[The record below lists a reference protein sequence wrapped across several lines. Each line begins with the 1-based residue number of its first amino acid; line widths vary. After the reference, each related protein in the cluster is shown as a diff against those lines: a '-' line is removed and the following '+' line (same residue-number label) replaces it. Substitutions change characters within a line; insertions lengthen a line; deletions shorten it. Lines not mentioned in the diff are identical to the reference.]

1 MASTITVRD
10 MNQEI
15 VRSCMKG
22 MGPVSKSS
30 LARKTGLSFPT
41 VSKTVDLLCESG
53 EVEEAGTEMSSG
65 GRCAALFR
73 LNPMYALYLLL
84 TVENDSVNWALK
96 DLEENSLT
104 SGSSEENQEVLAVL
118 EAKIESIRQLYP
130 NLKGLVI
137 GAAGMVSGGKIL
149 LSGGDCQL
157 VGIDLQDYFSER
169 FALPVQVINDMNA
182 VAAGRWS
189 ADGQKESCCVCI
201 YLGKNGMGAGVV
213 IHGKAWQGASD
224 FAGELSFLPDMPGKL
239 RPGDKDFAPSRM
251 LEAYR
256 KIIQI
261 YASVLNPQRIILYR
275 NPFLDG
281 VLEELYQECEKVIPA
296 HSMPLLVI
304 SDDYEKDYEKG
315 LMVIARSLQRC
326 DK

>member
-22 MGPVSKSS
+22 LGPVSKSS

-53 EVEEAGTEMSSG
+53 EVEVAGTEGSSG
-65 GRCAALFR
+65 GRCAALYR

-84 TVENDSVNWALK
+84 AVENDSVHWKLK
-96 DLEENSLT
+96 DLEGNSLT
-104 SGSSEENQEVLAVL
+104 SGSTEGDGEVLTVL
-118 EAKIESIRQLYP
+118 EKKVESIRQLYP
-130 NLKGLVI
+130 SMNGIVI

-149 LSGGDCQL
+149 LSGGECQL
-157 VGIDLQDYFSER
+157 VGIDLQAYFSNR
-169 FALPVQVINDMNA
+169 FGLPVRVINDMNA

-189 ADGQKESCCVCI
+189 SDGQKDNCCVCV
-201 YLGKNGMGAGVV
+201 YLGKNGMGAGIV
-213 IHGKAWQGASD
+213 INGNVWQGASD

-239 RPGDKDFAPSRM
+239 RPQDKDFAPSRM
-251 LEAYR
+251 LDAYR

-261 YASVLNPQRIILYR
+261 YASILNPQRIILYR
-275 NPFLDG
+275 NPFLEG
-281 VLEELYQECEKVIPA
+281 VLEELYQECEKIIPE

-315 LMVIARSLQRC
+315 LMVIAGSL
-326 DK
+326 

>member
-22 MGPVSKSS
+22 LGPVSKSS

-53 EVEEAGTEMSSG
+53 EVEVAGTEGSSG
-65 GRCAALFR
+65 GRCAALYR

-84 TVENDSVNWALK
+84 AVENDSVHWKLK
-96 DLEENSLT
+96 DLEGNSLT
-104 SGSSEENQEVLAVL
+104 SGSTEGDGEVLTVL
-118 EAKIESIRQLYP
+118 EKKVESIRQLYP
-130 NLKGLVI
+130 SMKGIVI

-149 LSGGDCQL
+149 LSGGECQL
-157 VGIDLQDYFSER
+157 VGIDLQVYFSNR
-169 FALPVQVINDMNA
+169 FGLPVRVINDMNA

-189 ADGQKESCCVCI
+189 SDGQKDNCCVCV
-201 YLGKNGMGAGVV
+201 YLGRNGMGAGIV
-213 IHGKAWQGASD
+213 INGNVWQGASD

-239 RPGDKDFAPSRM
+239 RPQDKDFAPSRM
-251 LEAYR
+251 LDAYR

-261 YASVLNPQRIILYR
+261 YASILNPQRIILYR
-275 NPFLDG
+275 NPFLEG
-281 VLEELYQECEKVIPA
+281 VLEELYQECEKIIPE

-315 LMVIARSLQRC
+315 LMVIAGSL
-326 DK
+326 

>member
-22 MGPVSKSS
+22 LGPVSKSS

-53 EVEEAGTEMSSG
+53 EVEVAGSEGSSG
-65 GRCAALFR
+65 GRCAALYR

-84 TVENDSVNWALK
+84 AVENDSVHWKLK
-96 DLEENSLT
+96 DLEGNSLT
-104 SGSSEENQEVLAVL
+104 SGSTEGDGEVLTVL
-118 EAKIESIRQLYP
+118 EKKVESIRQLYP
-130 NLKGLVI
+130 SMKGIVI

-149 LSGGDCQL
+149 LSGGECQL
-157 VGIDLQDYFSER
+157 VGIDLQAYFSNR
-169 FALPVQVINDMNA
+169 FGLPVRVINDMNA

-189 ADGQKESCCVCI
+189 SDGQKDNCCVCV
-201 YLGKNGMGAGVV
+201 YLGKNGMGAGIV
-213 IHGKAWQGASD
+213 INGNVWQGASD

-239 RPGDKDFAPSRM
+239 RPQDKDFAPSRM
-251 LEAYR
+251 LDAYR

-261 YASVLNPQRIILYR
+261 YASILNPQRIILYR
-275 NPFLDG
+275 NPFLEG
-281 VLEELYQECEKVIPA
+281 VLEELYQECEKIIPE

-315 LMVIARSLQRC
+315 LMVIAGSL
-326 DK
+326 

>member
-22 MGPVSKSS
+22 LGPVSKSS

-53 EVEEAGTEMSSG
+53 EVEMAGTEDSSG
-65 GRCAALFR
+65 GRCAALYR

-84 TVENDSVNWALK
+84 AVENDSVRWNLK
-96 DLEENSLT
+96 DLEGNSLT
-104 SGSSEENQEVLAVL
+104 SGSTEGDREVLAVL
-118 EAKIESIRQLYP
+118 EKKVESIQQLYP
-130 NLKGLVI
+130 GMKGIVI
-137 GAAGMVSGGKIL
+137 GAAGMVSDGKIL
-149 LSGGDCQL
+149 LSGGECRL
-157 VGIDLQDYFSER
+157 VGIDLQAYFSSR
-169 FALPVQVINDMNA
+169 FGLPVRVINDMNA

-189 ADGQKESCCVCI
+189 LDGQKDNCCVCV
-201 YLGKNGMGAGVV
+201 YLGRNGMGAGIV
-213 IHGKAWQGASD
+213 INGNVWQGASD

-239 RPGDKDFAPSRM
+239 CPGDKDFAPSRM
-251 LEAYR
+251 LDAYR

-261 YASVLNPQRIILYR
+261 YASILNPQRIILYR

-281 VLEELYQECEKVIPA
+281 VLEELYQECEKIIPE

-315 LMVIARSLQRC
+315 LMVIAGSL
-326 DK
+326 

>member
-22 MGPVSKSS
+22 LGPVSKSS

-53 EVEEAGTEMSSG
+53 EVEVAGTEGSSG
-65 GRCAALFR
+65 GRCAALYR

-84 TVENDSVNWALK
+84 AVENDSVHWKLK
-96 DLEENSLT
+96 DLEGNSLT
-104 SGSSEENQEVLAVL
+104 SGSTEGDGEVLAVL
-118 EAKIESIRQLYP
+118 EKKVESIRQLYP
-130 NLKGLVI
+130 SMKGIVI

-157 VGIDLQDYFSER
+157 VGIDLQAYFSNR
-169 FALPVQVINDMNA
+169 FGLPVRVINDMNA

-189 ADGQKESCCVCI
+189 SDGQKDNCCVCV
-201 YLGKNGMGAGVV
+201 YLGKNGMGAGIV
-213 IHGKAWQGASD
+213 INGNVWQGASD

-239 RPGDKDFAPSRM
+239 RPQDKDFAPSRM
-251 LEAYR
+251 LDAYR

-275 NPFLDG
+275 NPFLEG
-281 VLEELYQECEKVIPA
+281 VLEELYQECEKIIPE

-315 LMVIARSLQRC
+315 LMVIAGSL
-326 DK
+326 

>member
-22 MGPVSKSS
+22 LGPVSKSS

-53 EVEEAGTEMSSG
+53 EVEVAGTEGSSG
-65 GRCAALFR
+65 GRCAALYR

-84 TVENDSVNWALK
+84 AVENDSVHWKLK
-96 DLEENSLT
+96 DLEGNSLT
-104 SGSSEENQEVLAVL
+104 SGSTEGDGEVLAVL
-118 EAKIESIRQLYP
+118 EKKVESIRQLYP
-130 NLKGLVI
+130 SMKGIVI

-149 LSGGDCQL
+149 LSGGECQL
-157 VGIDLQDYFSER
+157 VGIDLQAYFSNR
-169 FALPVQVINDMNA
+169 FGLPVRVINDMNA
-182 VAAGRWS
+182 VAAGGWS
-189 ADGQKESCCVCI
+189 RDGQKDTCCVCV
-201 YLGKNGMGAGVV
+201 YLGKNGMGAGIV
-213 IHGKAWQGASD
+213 INGNVWQGASD

-239 RPGDKDFAPSRM
+239 RPQDKDFAPSRM
-251 LEAYR
+251 LDAYR

-261 YASVLNPQRIILYR
+261 YASILNPQRIILYR
-275 NPFLDG
+275 NPFLEG
-281 VLEELYQECEKVIPA
+281 VLEELYQECEKIIPE

-315 LMVIARSLQRC
+315 LMVIAGSL
-326 DK
+326 

>member
-22 MGPVSKSS
+22 LGPVSKSS

-53 EVEEAGTEMSSG
+53 EVEVAGTEGSGG
-65 GRCAALFR
+65 GRCAALYR

-84 TVENDSVNWALK
+84 AVENDSVHWKLK
-96 DLEENSLT
+96 DLEGNSLT
-104 SGSSEENQEVLAVL
+104 SGSTEGDGEVLAVL
-118 EAKIESIRQLYP
+118 EKKVESIRQLYP
-130 NLKGLVI
+130 SMKGIVI

-149 LSGGDCQL
+149 LSGGECQL
-157 VGIDLQDYFSER
+157 VGSDLQAYFSNR
-169 FALPVQVINDMNA
+169 FGLPVRVINDMNA

-189 ADGQKESCCVCI
+189 SDGQKDNCCVCV
-201 YLGKNGMGAGVV
+201 YLGKNGMGAGIV
-213 IHGKAWQGASD
+213 INGNVWQGASD

-239 RPGDKDFAPSRM
+239 RPQDKDFAPSRM
-251 LEAYR
+251 LDAYR

-261 YASVLNPQRIILYR
+261 YASILNPQRIILYR
-275 NPFLDG
+275 NPFLEG
-281 VLEELYQECEKVIPA
+281 VLEELYQECEKIIPE

-315 LMVIARSLQRC
+315 LMVIAGSL
-326 DK
+326 

>member
-22 MGPVSKSS
+22 LGPVSKSS

-53 EVEEAGTEMSSG
+53 EVEVAGTEGSSG
-65 GRCAALFR
+65 GRCAALYR

-84 TVENDSVNWALK
+84 AVENDSVHWKLK
-96 DLEENSLT
+96 DLEGNSLT
-104 SGSSEENQEVLAVL
+104 
-118 EAKIESIRQLYP
+118 
-130 NLKGLVI
+130 
-137 GAAGMVSGGKIL
+137 
-149 LSGGDCQL
+149 
-157 VGIDLQDYFSER
+157 YFSNR
-169 FALPVQVINDMNA
+169 FGLPVRVINDMNA

-189 ADGQKESCCVCI
+189 SDGQKDNCCVCV
-201 YLGKNGMGAGVV
+201 YLGKNGMGAGIV
-213 IHGKAWQGASD
+213 INGNVWQGASD

-239 RPGDKDFAPSRM
+239 RPQDKDFAPSRM
-251 LEAYR
+251 LDAYR

-261 YASVLNPQRIILYR
+261 YASILNPQRIILYR
-275 NPFLDG
+275 NPFLEG
-281 VLEELYQECEKVIPA
+281 VLEELYQECEKIIPE

-315 LMVIARSLQRC
+315 LMVIAGSL
-326 DK
+326 